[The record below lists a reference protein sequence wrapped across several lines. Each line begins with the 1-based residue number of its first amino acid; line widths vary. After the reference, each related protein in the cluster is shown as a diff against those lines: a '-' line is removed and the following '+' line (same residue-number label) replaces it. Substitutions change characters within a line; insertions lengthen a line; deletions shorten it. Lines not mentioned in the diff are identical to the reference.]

1 MYIKNFDRQ
10 KIPQEVLTILSR
22 IESSGFEAYLVGGC
36 VRDVLLGKKPKDW
49 DICTSAEPNDIYR
62 IFGQEYVRPTGLQH
76 GTVTVVPEQ
85 EDTSAPAAGYEVT
98 TYRVDGKYIDG
109 RHPDGVSFTKNLKED
124 LARRDF
130 TINAIAYNPKT
141 GVVDPFFGRE
151 DLKRKVVRCV
161 GNPVTRFEEDSLRIL
176 RALRFS
182 SQLEFSIEEETKGA
196 MYRVMDNMKLLS
208 NERIGKEV
216 FGIVTG
222 PNAAAVIEENKMV
235 FFAVVPL
242 LQAIDGCKQNNQYHC
257 GTVFEHTME
266 AMRNIYRC
274 HEFPDEWVDEYVKF
288 ALLFH
293 DIGKPVSKMTDVLG
307 HDHFYGHPARSA
319 ELTTNALIQLR
330 YSNKF
335 RETVVEL
342 VKNHA
347 VEFTPSKSCA
357 RRLLNRFGEA
367 QLKRLLKI
375 RECDNRAHSRL
386 AYPKFQNSL
395 EFCKCLEEVIEEK
408 SAFSLRHL
416 AVNGRDLMENGIES
430 GPRMGAILKKL
441 LNEVME
447 GSPNEK
453 ASLLERAKVLNESG
467 YQAIQQDKASRVSIC
482 VTKTDGSSVVLDI
495 TNELIRNGI
504 SPETVKA
511 VGSLEV

>member
-1 MYIKNFDRQ
+1 MCIKNFGGY
-10 KIPQEVLTILSR
+10 KIPQEVLTIVSR
-22 IESSGFEAYLVGGC
+22 IESAGFEAYLVGGC
-36 VRDVLLGKKPKDW
+36 VRDILLGKKPKDW

-62 IFGQEYVRPTGLQH
+62 IFGQERVRPTGLQH

-85 EDTSAPAAGYEVT
+85 EDASVPAAGYEVT

-182 SQLEFSIEEETKGA
+182 SQLGFSIEEETKGA
-196 MYRVMDNMKLLS
+196 MYRVMDKMKLLS

-235 FFAVVPL
+235 FFAAVPL
-242 LQAIDGCKQNNQYHC
+242 LQAIDGCQQNNQYHC

-266 AMRNIYRC
+266 AMKNIYRC

-319 ELTTNALIQLR
+319 ELTTSALIQLR

-342 VKNHA
+342 VENHA

-395 EFCKCLEEVIEEK
+395 EFYKCLEEVIEEK

-447 GSPNEK
+447 GRPNEK
-453 ASLLERAKVLNESG
+453 EELLQRAKELYKDENPEANSTDSTQLLIEVL
-467 YQAIQQDKASRVSIC
+467 KADGTS
-482 VTKTDGSSVVLDI
+482 VTVDI
-495 TNELIRNGI
+495 TTSLIQEGVALKD
-504 SPETVKA
+504 VKEIH
-511 VGSLEV
+511 VVRK